1 MANQRDIKRRIKS
14 VGNTKK
20 ITSTMEMVATSKMKK
35 IQGRLNQSK
44 PYELKVNEMIKN
56 LTAAGFSSIQHP
68 LFREVAQPNRCLIV
82 QIAGNRGLCGS
93 YNTKILDKTLELK
106 EQLEAEGKEVLLYV
120 IGKKAISFYNF
131 IKMPL
136 FKAVQNSEDKFS
148 FEEAARLGEELTRM
162 FVSGEMHEVHEVYI
176 SYTKVITAGSQRPDI
191 IKLLPISPEME
202 IDYNALPSADMD
214 YIFEP
219 NPVEIFSYI
228 LPLYLKV
235 RLYTCFLE
243 SSYSEQF
250 SRRVAMKN
258 ATDAAKDM
266 IKELTVTYNR
276 VRQDKITTEISEI
289 VGGAAALD

>member
-1 MANQRDIKRRIKS
+1 VANQRDIKRRIKS

-35 IQGRLNQSK
+35 FQDRLNQSK
-44 PYELKVNEMIKN
+44 PYENKVNEIIKN
-56 LTAAGFSSIQHP
+56 LMAAGFSTIQHP
-68 LFREVAQPNRCLIV
+68 LFREVAQPNRCLIL
-82 QIAGNRGLCGS
+82 QITGNRGLCGS
-93 YNTKILDKTLELK
+93 YNTRVLDKTLELK
-106 EQLEAEGKEVLLYV
+106 EQLESEGKEVLLYV
-120 IGKKAISFYNF
+120 VGKKAITFYNF
-131 IKMPL
+131 IKTSM
-136 FKAVQNSEDKFS
+136 FKTTQNSEDKFS
-148 FEEAARLGEELTRM
+148 FDEAAKLGEELTKL
-162 FVSGEMHEVHEVYI
+162 FVSGEIHEVYV
-176 SYTKVITAGSQRPDI
+176 SYTKVYSFANQKPEYT
-191 IKLLPISPEME
+191 KLLPISPEME
-202 IDYNALPSADMD
+202 IDYEALPSANMD

-219 NPVEIFSYI
+219 NPAEIFSYI

-235 RLYTCFLE
+235 KLYTCFLE

-289 VGGAAALD
+289 VGGAAALE

>member
-1 MANQRDIKRRIKS
+1 VANQRDIKRRIKS

-35 IQGRLNQSK
+35 VQGRLEQSK
-44 PYELKVNEMIKN
+44 PYEIKINEIIKN
-56 LTAAGFSSIQHP
+56 LLAAGFSTLQHP
-68 LFREVAQPNRCLIV
+68 LFREVAQPNRCLIL

-93 YNTKILDKTLELK
+93 YNTRGLEKTLDFK
-106 EQLEAEGKEVLLYV
+106 EQLESEGKDVQLFV
-120 IGKKAISFYNF
+120 IGKKAITFYNY
-131 IKMPL
+131 IKQPM
-136 FKAVQNSEDKFS
+136 FKSGPNSEDKFS
-148 FEEAARLGEELTRM
+148 FDEATQLSEELTKY
-162 FVSGEMHEVHEVYI
+162 FISGEVHEVYI
-176 SYTKVITAGSQRPDI
+176 SYSKVFTSANQKPEVV
-191 IKLLPISPEME
+191 KLLPISPEME
-202 IDYNALPSADMD
+202 IDYDALPNASMD

-219 NPVEIFSYI
+219 NPAEIFSYI

-235 RLYTCFLE
+235 KLYTCFLE

-250 SRRVAMKN
+250 ARRVAMKN

-289 VGGAAALD
+289 VGGAAALG

>member
-1 MANQRDIKRRIKS
+1 VANQRDIKRRIKS

-35 IQGRLNQSK
+35 VQGRLNQSK
-44 PYELKVNEMIKN
+44 PYENKVNEIFKN
-56 LTAAGFSSIQHP
+56 LMAAEFTSIQHP
-68 LFREVAQPNRCLIV
+68 LFREVARPKRCLIV
-82 QIAGNRGLCGS
+82 QITGNRGLCGS
-93 YNTKILDKTLELK
+93 YNTKVLDKTLALK

-131 IKMPL
+131 IKMPM
-136 FKAVQNSEDKFS
+136 FKSVQNSEDKFS
-148 FEEAARLGEELTRM
+148 FEEAARLVEELTRI
-162 FVSGEMHEVHEVYI
+162 FVNEIEEIHEVYI
-176 SYTKVITAGSQRPDI
+176 SYTKVFSSANQRPETV
-191 IKLLPISPEME
+191 KLLPISPEME
-202 IDYNALPSADMD
+202 IDYNALPRADMD

-219 NPVEIFSYI
+219 HPVEIFSYI

-235 RLYTCFLE
+235 RLYICFLE

-250 SRRVAMKN
+250 ARRVAMKN

-266 IKELTVTYNR
+266 IKDLTVTYNR

-289 VGGAAALD
+289 VGGAAALE

>member
-35 IQGRLNQSK
+35 VQGRLNQSK
-44 PYELKVNEMIKN
+44 PYEFKVNEIIKN
-56 LTAAGFSSIQHP
+56 LMSAGFSTIQHP

-82 QIAGNRGLCGS
+82 QISGNRGLCGS
-93 YNTKILDKTLELK
+93 YNTRVLDKTLALK
-106 EQLEAEGKEVLLYV
+106 EQLESEGKEVLLYV
-120 IGKKAISFYNF
+120 IGKKAISYYNF
-131 IKMPL
+131 VKTSM
-136 FKAVQNSEDKFS
+136 FKSAQNSEDKFS
-148 FEEAARLGEELTRM
+148 FDEAAKLGEELTKF
-162 FVSGEMHEVHEVYI
+162 FVSGEIHEVYI
-176 SYTKVITAGSQRPDI
+176 SYTKVISSANQKPEVV
-191 IKLLPISPEME
+191 KLLPIAPEMD
-202 IDYNALPSADMD
+202 IDYDALPSANMD

-235 RLYTCFLE
+235 KLYTCFLE
-243 SSYSEQF
+243 ASYSEYF

-289 VGGAAALD
+289 VSGAAALE

>member
-1 MANQRDIKRRIKS
+1 VANQRDIKRRIKS

-35 IQGRLNQSK
+35 VQGRLNQSK
-44 PYELKVNEMIKN
+44 PYEFKVNEIIKN
-56 LTAAGFSSIQHP
+56 LMSAGFSTIQHP

-82 QIAGNRGLCGS
+82 QISGNRGLCGS
-93 YNTKILDKTLELK
+93 YNTRVLDKTLALK
-106 EQLEAEGKEVLLYV
+106 EQLESEGKEVLLYV
-120 IGKKAISFYNF
+120 IGKKAISYYNF
-131 IKMPL
+131 VKTSM
-136 FKAVQNSEDKFS
+136 FKSAQNSEDKFS
-148 FEEAARLGEELTRM
+148 FDEAAKLGEELTKF
-162 FVSGEMHEVHEVYI
+162 FVSGEIHEVYI
-176 SYTKVITAGSQRPDI
+176 SYTKVISSANQKPEVV
-191 IKLLPISPEME
+191 KLLPIAPEMD
-202 IDYNALPSADMD
+202 IDYDALPSANMD

-235 RLYTCFLE
+235 KIYTCFLE

-289 VGGAAALD
+289 VSGAAALE

>member
-35 IQGRLNQSK
+35 VQDRLNRSK
-44 PYELKVNEMIKN
+44 PYELKVDEIFRN
-56 LTAAGFSSIQHP
+56 LMAAELSSIQHP
-68 LFREVAQPNRCLIV
+68 LFREVPRPKKCLVV
-82 QIAGNRGLCGS
+82 QITGNRGLCGS
-93 YNTKILDKTLELK
+93 FNTRVLEKTLALK
-106 EQLEAEGKEVLLYV
+106 EQLEAENKEVLLYV

-131 IKMPL
+131 MQIPMYHST
-136 FKAVQNSEDKFS
+136 QNSEEKFT
-148 FEEAARLGEELTRM
+148 FEEAARLVEELTKI
-162 FVSGEMHEVHEVYI
+162 FTNEVNGIDEIYI
-176 SYTKVITAGSQRPDI
+176 SYTKVISSSNQRPETL
-191 IKLLPISPEME
+191 KLLPISPEIE
-202 IDYNALPSADMD
+202 IDYNALTRADMD

-219 NPVEIFSYI
+219 NPVEIFSYL

-235 RLYTCFLE
+235 KLYTCFLE

>member
-1 MANQRDIKRRIKS
+1 VANQRDIKRRIKS

-35 IQGRLNQSK
+35 VQDRLNQSK
-44 PYELKVNEMIKN
+44 PYELKVNEIIKN
-56 LTAAGFSSIQHP
+56 LMTAGFSSIQHP
-68 LFREVAQPNRCLIV
+68 LFREVAQPNRCLIL
-82 QIAGNRGLCGS
+82 QITGNRGLCGS
-93 YNTKILDKTLELK
+93 YNTRVLDKTLELK
-106 EQLEAEGKEVLLYV
+106 EQLEAEGKEVLIYV

-131 IKMPL
+131 IKQPM
-136 FKAVQNSEDKFS
+136 FHSVQNSEDKFS
-148 FEEAARLGEELTRM
+148 FEEAARLGEELTRY
-162 FVSGEMHEVHEVYI
+162 FVNGEVHEVYV
-176 SYTKVITAGSQRPDI
+176 SYTKVITSANQRPDAF
-191 IKLLPISPEME
+191 KLLPIAPEME

-219 NPVEIFSYI
+219 NPVEIFAYI

-243 SSYSEQF
+243 SAYSEQF

-258 ATDAAKDM
+258 ATDAASDM

-289 VGGAAALD
+289 VGGAAALE